1 MDIGECGGWVIEE
14 VDVPDGEV
22 GKSVGGCGKSWRVEQ
37 DDLPGCTVLGSPGWG
52 NCVVWGSNLVESL
65 DQEKLSETGGG

>member
-1 MDIGECGGWVIEE
+1 MDVGECGGWVIEE

-37 DDLPGCTVLGSPGWG
+37 DDLPGCTVLGSPG
-52 NCVVWGSNLVESL
+52 
-65 DQEKLSETGGG
+65 